1 MNHKRKLVSLG
12 GNKSRLDNPVFR
24 KATAK
29 RESREL
35 VWGRDG
41 VALSETLNNFNNEG
55 QHRLQI
61 RVAPRLL
68 ARPLQL
74 HIFRHLLQKNK
85 NQMGSKRFRFEA
97 QRAERANVLGD
108 FFIKLPEPFGV
119 VREFVTL
126 ELREINQ
133 MLLNNAILA
142 PVLKPE
148 QIEG

>member
-1 MNHKRKLVSLG
+1 MNPKRKLVSLG
-12 GNKSRLDNPVFR
+12 GKKSRLDNPVFR

-61 RVAPRLL
+61 RVA
-68 ARPLQL
+68 
-74 HIFRHLLQKNK
+74 
-85 NQMGSKRFRFEA
+85 
-97 QRAERANVLGD
+97 D